1 MSDDGGAGEAIA
13 LRRRV
18 WVTLAFVMLGTF
30 LAQIVVVV
38 GLLALG
44 YEIADLQGGLPEL
57 GATGLLA
64 MLVVTQ
70 ALSYLAPGILAARSL
85 FKGAWLRE
93 LSLVPAPTLSRALI
107 GVAVFAATLA
117 FTAYLA
123 QLNASL
129 DLAEWQAEIEGDIAA
144 VLAEI
149 ITGTSPAAF
158 ALVLLAVAV
167 LPALGEE
174 IVFRGLIQPGFIR
187 MTGSA
192 HFGIWLTAGFFGLV
206 HLQFAG
212 LLPRVF
218 LGAVLGFLAYRSQRL
233 WIPIVA
239 HALFNG
245 AQAVAARMGALEVV
259 AEEGAKANA
268 TPELLW
274 GLASAALAGAGLHYG
289 LPYLHPDGEADGQA
303 PLPDDSRP

>member
-1 MSDDGGAGEAIA
+1 MSEDAEATEA
-13 LRRRV
+13 VELRRRV

-30 LAQIVVVV
+30 LAQIAVVV

-44 YEIADLQGGLPEL
+44 YEIADLQRGLPEL
-57 GATGLLA
+57 GASELLVT
-64 MLVVTQ
+64 LVVTQ
-70 ALSYLAPGILAARSL
+70 ALSYLIPGVIAARAL
-85 FKGAWLRE
+85 FKDDWLRE
-93 LSLVPAPTLSRALI
+93 LTLAPPPAVVKLLI
-107 GVAVFAATLA
+107 GIVVFAATLP

-129 DLAEWQAEIEGDIAA
+129 DLAAWQAEIEGDIAS

-149 ITGTSPAAF
+149 ITGTSDAEF

-174 IVFRGLIQPGFIR
+174 IVFRGLIQPGFVR

-192 HFGIWLTAGFFGLV
+192 HFGIWLTAVFFGLV

-212 LLPRVF
+212 ILPRVF

-233 WIPIVA
+233 WVPIVA

-245 AQAVAARMGALEVV
+245 VQAVAARMGALEVV
-259 AEEGAKANA
+259 AEETTTTNA
-268 TPELLW
+268 TPELLL
-274 GLASAALAGAGLHYG
+274 GLGSAALAGAALHFG
-289 LPYLHPDGEADGQA
+289 LPYLRPTPAGE
-303 PLPDDSRP
+303 